1 VRRIRARHAARRA
14 SLLDAV
20 ERELDGRAI
29 VVGESAG
36 LHVLL
41 RLPGLPRRE
50 TARLR
55 EACRERGV
63 GVYPAAHFYAK
74 PPPHAELLLG
84 YGGLG
89 ERAIREG
96 VRRVAQALDGIAPR

>member
-1 VRRIRARHAARRA
+1 M
-14 SLLDAV
+14 L
-20 ERELDGRAI
+20 
-29 VVGESAG
+29 GENAG

-41 RLPGLPRRE
+41 RFTSLSRRD
-50 TARLR
+50 TSRLR
-55 EACRERGV
+55 AACRERGV

-84 YGGLG
+84 YGGLT

-96 VRRVAQALDGIAPR
+96 IRRLGQALDALS